1 MALKIYVTKDFDQM
15 SSVAA
20 GLVEADIK
28 EKQAVKKEYV
38 LGLATGNSPTGLYK
52 HLAKSFNALSY
63 SLTMYGRTISSCI
76 K

>member
-28 EKQAVKKEYV
+28 EKQAAKEYV
-38 LGLATGNSPTGLYK
+38 LGLATGNSPTGLIKK
-52 HLAKSFNALSY
+52 HLGEIL
-63 SLTMYGRTISSCI
+63 
-76 K
+76 